1 VTAPAV
7 PFVADAAVGDVVSRE
22 DRIWLVALLGW
33 IAAGSSYLE
42 AHGVDLEG
50 AGRSPDETELAEE
63 LAGGALGEDVDR
75 ADLLRRLP
83 EDYYDTEGVEELRGR
98 LAEAADEREV
108 YREIL
113 EEVAGLAIDVGGRG
127 EQAGG

>member
-7 PFVADAAVGDVVSRE
+7 PFVAVAAVGDVVSRE
-22 DRIWLVALLGW
+22 DRIWLVAVLGW

-50 AGRSPDETELAEE
+50 AGRSPDEAELAE
-63 LAGGALGEDVDR
+63 
-75 ADLLRRLP
+75 
-83 EDYYDTEGVEELRGR
+83 EELRGR